1 MRQLRCKE
9 GKKETHQNSDHC
21 IAVTLCRYNSTTS
34 APLPTEPTSA
44 VVTLWGPS
52 HLLYTQQQD
61 HNIQQY
67 HHTTPHHTT
76 TPYHL
81 MLTVSRFIHH
91 HHPNQFLCVDVLF
104 VCVCSDIGVK
114 NYFLSHR
121 DDQHLLNLFSL
132 KLCCTSI
139 YCIKYLFG
147 NYCFQL
153 LCSNLSMQILYLIFS
168 IIICM
173 FFHCKTNT
181 CTITMEIKKDTLRFF
196 IF

>member
-1 MRQLRCKE
+1 
-9 GKKETHQNSDHC
+9 
-21 IAVTLCRYNSTTS
+21 
-34 APLPTEPTSA
+34 
-44 VVTLWGPS
+44 
-52 HLLYTQQQD
+52 
-61 HNIQQY
+61 
-67 HHTTPHHTT
+67 
-76 TPYHL
+76 

-153 LCSNLSMQILYLIFS
+153 LCSNLSMQILYFIFDILYHNLHVFSLQNKYMYNHNGNKERHIEIFHILISKISS
-168 IIICM
+168 III
-173 FFHCKTNT
+173 FLLTKILSTKISIYLLF
-181 CTITMEIKKDTLRFF
+181 L
-196 IF
+196 